1 MIATTTDFMRRD
13 PIAALFRRRWG
24 WLLAFGI
31 VQVIAGA
38 FAIAIPTLASVVAV
52 AVFGWVMIVSAIF
65 QIAHAIRVRK
75 WPGFALHLLGGILYG
90 AAGILTLLYP
100 FSGALALTLLVAGL
114 FLADGILQTVLAVR
128 VRPKEGWGWF
138 LASGIASIVLGA
150 LLAFGW
156 PGTAMWALGV
166 LLGVNLIFGGAM
178 HTALA
183 LECRRKQR
191 QDVSDETGTSHAAA
205 H

>member
-1 MIATTTDFMRRD
+1 MIAATSEMMRRD

-52 AVFGWVMIVSAIF
+52 AVFGWVMIVSAVF

-75 WPGFALHLLGGILYG
+75 WPGFVLHLLGGLLYG

-114 FLADGILQTVLAVR
+114 FLADGILQIVMAYR
-128 VRPKEGWGWF
+128 VRPREGWGWF

-166 LLGVNLIFGGAM
+166 LLGVNLIFAGAM
-178 HTALA
+178 HSALA

-191 QDVSDETGTSHAAA
+191 QEPLDEAHAAA
-205 H
+205 AH